1 MSVGSMIALDHWI
14 FLWLNE
20 LLSGSI
26 ATWFFGGVTWLGNG
40 LVLALLIVPAMA
52 KWDRRALRRH
62 LLPMV
67 VAVAVTGAAVNV
79 AKWVLGRERP
89 PLWALAQGLEIHVP
103 FGIPT
108 DKSFPSGH
116 AQTAFGTAVY
126 LALLYP
132 KAAPVLLV
140 LALLVGISR
149 VALGVHFPGDVVV
162 GAFLGSFGSL
172 MAHLWTVR
180 RANRLARH
188 QDSGGTTQQTR

>member
-1 MSVGSMIALDHWI
+1 MSDGSMLALDHWL

-20 LLSGSI
+20 LLSGPVG
-26 ATWFFGGVTWLGNG
+26 TWFFGAVTWLGNG
-40 LVLALLIVPAMA
+40 FVLAVLIVPAMA
-52 KWDRRALRRH
+52 KWDRSTLRRH

-67 VAVAVTGAAVNV
+67 VAIAVTGAAVNV
-79 AKWVLGRERP
+79 AKWVIGRERP

-132 KAAPVLLV
+132 RAAPVLLA
-140 LALLVGISR
+140 LATLVGISR
-149 VALGVHFPGDVVV
+149 IALGVHFPGDVVV
-162 GAFLGSFGSL
+162 GALVGAFGSL
-172 MAHLWTVR
+172 VAHLWTVR
-180 RANRLARH
+180 RASA
-188 QDSGGTTQQTR
+188 G

>member
-1 MSVGSMIALDHWI
+1 MSDGSMLALDHWL

-20 LLSGSI
+20 LLSGPVS
-26 ATWFFGGVTWLGNG
+26 TWFFGGVTWLGNG

-52 KWDRRALRRH
+52 KWDRVTLRRH

-67 VAVAVTGAAVNV
+67 LAIAVTGAAVNL
-79 AKWVLGRERP
+79 AKWVVGRERP

-116 AQTAFGTAVY
+116 SQTAFGTAVY

-132 KAAPVLLV
+132 RAAPVLLA

-149 VALGVHFPGDVVV
+149 IALGVHFPGDVVV
-162 GAFLGSFGSL
+162 GACVGAAGSL
-172 MAHLWTVR
+172 VAHLWTVR
-180 RANRLARH
+180 RASSSRIR
-188 QDSGGTTQQTR
+188 